1 MLPSRRLS
9 HDLATLWFQTP
20 FVVAIRMQEMATVMM
35 SGGTGDI
42 AEFHRM
48 VTEKMAAAAE
58 SVMAVNL
65 QIYRQWISAMTAT
78 AHPSR
83 RAADA
88 IAGSAIKPYSK
99 RVRSNARR
107 LSKKKA

>member
-9 HDLATLWFQTP
+9 HDLATLWFQAP
-20 FVVAIRMQEMATVMM
+20 FVVAIRMQEMTTVMM
-35 SGGTGDI
+35 SGGTGNI

-65 QIYRQWISAMTAT
+65 QIYRQWIAAMTAT
-78 AHPSR
+78 AHPAR
-83 RAADA
+83 HAADA

-107 LSKKKA
+107 LSRKKA

>member
-9 HDLATLWFQTP
+9 HDLVTLWFQAP
-20 FVVAIRMQEMATVMM
+20 FVIAIRMQEMATVMM
-35 SGGTGDI
+35 SGGTGNT

-48 VTEKMAAAAE
+48 VTEKMAANAE
-58 SVMAVNL
+58 SVMAANL
-65 QIYRQWISAMTAT
+65 QICRQWISAMTAT
-78 AHPSR
+78 AYPSQ
-83 RAADA
+83 RAANA
-88 IAGSAIKPYSK
+88 IAESAIKPYSK

>member
-9 HDLATLWFQTP
+9 HDLATLWFQAP
-20 FVVAIRMQEMATVMM
+20 LVIAFRMQEMVTDMM
-35 SGGTGDI
+35 SGGAGNM
-42 AEFHRM
+42 AEYHRM

-58 SVMAVNL
+58 SAVAANL
-65 QIYRQWISAMTAT
+65 QMTRQWMSAMTAST
-78 AHPSR
+78 HSSQ

-88 IAGSAIKPYSK
+88 IAGSAVKPYSR
-99 RVRSNARR
+99 RVRSNVRR